1 MSIKI
6 RNVANLTLA
15 RNDAGGISNVAVGI
29 EATSTPEFQL
39 AVSRINQGQNFQLAI
54 NNEGTANGA
63 NYGGIAFT
71 QGVSAET
78 IMASI
83 KVDYT
88 TTDGYPN
95 LVFNTRS
102 TSGALTILD
111 DGKVGVGVSSS
122 LGAKLHVAGDL
133 KLDTIDSVSNNT
145 NFLVSDG
152 GVIKISSEGGP
163 TGPTGADGYVGSDG
177 PTGPAGP
184 SGPTGP
190 AGPTGADGY
199 VGSDGPTGPA
209 GPSGPT
215 GPGSSEVGPTG
226 PAGSTGP
233 TGGANTI
240 LSGNGAPDS
249 NDGEIGDFY
258 LDTLNSSIYGP
269 KTSSGWGSGTSLIG
283 DEGAPGLQGST
294 GPTGP
299 TGLTG
304 ATGADSA
311 VAGPTGPTGPTGAKG
326 ATGADGILG
335 GTGPTGPAGATGA
348 DGDAGPTGSQGDQG
362 VTGDGDKYKTSS
374 SQSKTIT
381 TGSVSFTDV
390 DAGLSYSIGQSAIA
404 AHDSS
409 NKMGGM
415 LRLIQERL

>member
-163 TGPTGADGYVGSDG
+163 TGPTGADGPVE
-177 PTGPAGP
+177 PCKP
-184 SGPTGP
+184 
-190 AGPTGADGY
+190 
-199 VGSDGPTGPA
+199 
-209 GPSGPT
+209 
-215 GPGSSEVGPTG
+215 
-226 PAGSTGP
+226 
-233 TGGANTI
+233 
-240 LSGNGAPDS
+240 GAP
-249 NDGEIGDFY
+249 
-258 LDTLNSSIYGP
+258 SSPIKDVPDPQPDEVFGP
-269 KTSSGWGSGTSLIG
+269 YIEL
-283 DEGAPGLQGST
+283 L
-294 GPTGP
+294 
-299 TGLTG
+299 
-304 ATGADSA
+304 
-311 VAGPTGPTGPTGAKG
+311 
-326 ATGADGILG
+326 
-335 GTGPTGPAGATGA
+335 
-348 DGDAGPTGSQGDQG
+348 
-362 VTGDGDKYKTSS
+362 
-374 SQSKTIT
+374 
-381 TGSVSFTDV
+381 SVS
-390 DAGLSYSIGQSAIA
+390 
-404 AHDSS
+404 
-409 NKMGGM
+409 K
-415 LRLIQERL
+415 